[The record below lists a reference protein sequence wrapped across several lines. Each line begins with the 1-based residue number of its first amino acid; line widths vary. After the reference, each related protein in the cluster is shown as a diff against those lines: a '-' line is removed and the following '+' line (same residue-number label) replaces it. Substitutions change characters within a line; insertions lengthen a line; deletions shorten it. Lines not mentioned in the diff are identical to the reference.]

1 MLCPDTDLEATVRRA
16 ERLRHAIMKSS
27 VGGISTLS
35 VTSSFG
41 VSAAKLGDTVQTVL
55 ERADNCLYRAKETGR
70 NKTCWETE
78 VVDEEALKAAASQD
92 QQPKFA
98 EKDGTFE
105 FRETVEVSTSLEL
118 TAMKLQAFIREYK
131 AEVLKQEHGVM
142 RIRIGS
148 LGFTRRWGS
157 TTSRQPVNVQIS
169 FGTSRS
175 VGVSD
180 GKAKTVHQ
188 VSVIVTPHGKVA
200 EADIFVARCGILM
213 REMRAYLLGS

>member
-1 MLCPDTDLEATVRRA
+1 
-16 ERLRHAIMKSS
+16 
-27 VGGISTLS
+27 

-92 QQPKFA
+92 QQPKFV

-157 TTSRQPVNVQIS
+157 NTSRQPVDVQIS

-200 EADIFVARCGILM
+200 EAEMFVARCGILM